1 MENRLGVSKG
11 RDGVKGEG
19 VTIKNSPR
27 KVL

>member
-1 MENRLGVSKG
+1 MENRLGVAKG